1 MDANEWTTLFP
12 NSSIFGKYFNYLTTE
27 ALTRNII
34 AIGRHCLPSDSLYPG
49 AELQDN
55 DIPVGPLTTFV
66 ESIPVITA
74 DYGKAISTVNDQMS
88 KTGSVLIGVLLFFF
102 VILTIIGNV
111 LVLLAVFFH
120 AKLRTV
126 SNMFIVSLSI
136 ADLLVG
142 IVVMVPATLNE
153 IFREWI
159 LLKAFCSVWVAFDV
173 MLCSASILNVCL
185 ISLDRYVA
193 IMSPLRYHLLMT
205 HKRALILLSVTYTMC
220 ILASFVP
227 VETGLHNP
235 ALPNLENL
243 TLISDKPQC
252 VFIPSIPFVAIVSTV
267 TILLPIVVAFVLY
280 YRVSKEAKRQ
290 ACFAGIL
297 IVPSKV
303 LLGKKMSTKHVR
315 EPFTRK
321 ATITLGIIVGA
332 YVVTW
337 APFLVTNM
345 TDAVCRCVPVELFKI
360 FVWLGYCNSLINP
373 VIYPLFMRDFR
384 KVYVTFL
391 QKHCPFKKRLKTV
404 NSRKVFFKE
413 TGMTMT

>member
-1 MDANEWTTLFP
+1 MEVSDLTTLFP
-12 NSSIFGKYFNYLTTE
+12 NNSIFGKHFNYLTTE
-27 ALTRNII
+27 ALTRNIM
-34 AIGRHCLPSDSLYPG
+34 AISRHYLPSDSFYPE
-49 AELQDN
+49 AEKQDN
-55 DIPVGPLTTFV
+55 DIHIGQLTTSL
-66 ESIPVITA
+66 ENIPIITA
-74 DYGKAISTVNDQMS
+74 SYGQTISTGNDHMP
-88 KTGSVLIGVLLFFF
+88 KTGSILIGIFLFFF

-111 LVLLAVFFH
+111 LVLLAVFFYE
-120 AKLRTV
+120 KLRTV

-159 LLKAFCSVWVAFDV
+159 LFKGFCSVWVAFDV

-205 HKRALILLSVTYTMC
+205 HKRALVLLAVTYTMC

-243 TLISDKPQC
+243 TLLSDKPQC

-267 TILLPIVVAFVLY
+267 TILLPIVVAFGLY
-280 YRVSKEAKRQ
+280 YRVSKEANRQ
-290 ACFAGIL
+290 AHFAGIL

-303 LLGKKMSTKHVR
+303 LLGKEISAKHVR

-345 TDAVCRCVPVELFKI
+345 VDAVCRCVPVELFKV

-373 VIYPLFMRDFR
+373 IIYPLFMRDFR

-391 QKHCPFKKRLKTV
+391 YKYCPFKKRFKSV
-404 NSRKVFFKE
+404 NSRKIFFKE
-413 TGMTMT
+413 TGMTRG